1 MESRTLNNDYELLET
16 FQKDNEIWSY
26 LRHKKTGLEI
36 AYHQYETQKSGF
48 SFTFRTPVE
57 DQYLGTSHVLEH
69 CVLMGSRKYDV
80 DFWEL
85 QSFALFSS
93 SNAFTDEYSTTYFFD
108 SINEAIRVHRF

>member
-1 MESRTLNNDYELLET
+1 MNNDYELLET
-16 FQKDNEIWSY
+16 FTKDKETWSY

-36 AYHQYETQKSGF
+36 AYHQCETQESGF

-69 CVLMGSRKYDV
+69 CVLCGSRKYDV

-85 QSFALFSS
+85 LSFSLYTS
-93 SNAFTDEYSTTYFFD
+93 SNAFTDVFSTTYFYK
-108 SINEAIRVHRF
+108 SIEAEDVFKDL

>member
-1 MESRTLNNDYELLET
+1 MCNNDYELLET
-16 FQKDNEIWSY
+16 FQKDNETWSY

-36 AYHQYETQKSGF
+36 AYHQYETQEFGF

-69 CVLMGSRKYDV
+69 CVPTGSQKYDV

-93 SNAFTDEYSTTYFFD
+93 SNAFTDEYSCNGAREM
-108 SINEAIRVHRF
+108 IKILI